1 MADAPLR
8 ALETARE
15 TSAGPRA
22 SRRAGFVVS
31 ACASS
36 SLRAGQW
43 RIITHVKRPTAE
55 HRAPR
60 LVRTPKP
67 PATTAAPKA
76 FDSDAARQAWRQ
88 VARTR
93 GSTSLGQERP
103 RSFAWGWAILLGLGL
118 IAFVVVERTRRP
130 ATKAPDAVAAA
141 ESAKVP
147 TARIA
152 SSPEPPAPTG
162 LRTPGYGTVPEPAPS
177 LDTVGTT
184 DSTPVKT
191 PSLPKGI
198 GVIATAPPMPRG
210 DAEPPTVAATLS
222 KDVKPDREPRRP
234 RPDRPRRVTPDEPE
248 QVMPAALPWRRRN
261 APAGT
266 GDEYAKAFKKIP
278 KARDDK
284 PPVGGIAASG
294 LHVDRVNMGTKYA
307 RGRCGGE
314 TRHFRL
320 RDDDY
325 ANVCF
330 RVVHL
335 RESEKVLVRWELNG
349 KLVRRTWVPIPPAH
363 AYRTRAGLRLQP
375 SYRGNWQVRV
385 MSRDG
390 VELATQVFRV
400 D

>member
-1 MADAPLR
+1 MP
-8 ALETARE
+8 
-15 TSAGPRA
+15 
-22 SRRAGFVVS
+22 
-31 ACASS
+31 
-36 SLRAGQW
+36 SLRAGRW

-67 PATTAAPKA
+67 PPSTASRPKA

-103 RSFAWGWAILLGLGL
+103 RGPAWGWFVLLGLGL
-118 IAFVVVERTRRP
+118 IAFVVVERTRRTP
-130 ATKAPDAVAAA
+130 ERAPNTVAAA
-141 ESAKVP
+141 DAKEAPEAGRPP
-147 TARIA
+147 T
-152 SSPEPPAPTG
+152 PEPPPAPTG
-162 LRTPGYGTVPEPAPS
+162 LRSPGYGTVPEPSPTLDVEPS
-177 LDTVGTT
+177 PSPSRVGT
-184 DSTPVKT
+184 PA
-191 PSLPKGI
+191 LPKGI
-198 GVIATAPPMPRG
+198 GVIATAPPMPSG
-210 DAEPPTVAATLS
+210 DGKAPSVAAALS
-222 KDVKPDREPRRP
+222 KDVRPDPEPTRRG
-234 RPDRPRRVTPDEPE
+234 PDRPRRFTPDEPE
-248 QVMPAALPWRRRN
+248 SVMPTALPWRRHN
-261 APAGT
+261 APAGLA
-266 GDEYAKAFKKIP
+266 EEKAKAFKKIP

-320 RDDDY
+320 HDADY
-325 ANVCF
+325 ANICF

-335 RESEKVLVRWELNG
+335 RETEKVLVRWEHNG